1 MSLHKGSKFM
11 KLAMEGVKESELG
24 ELERGVKGKWV
35 WRRGGEAQRKADSQE
50 PSQTY
55 LSLTT
60 THVCLVR
67 PEPLTNVYNQIWF
80 CICFWDMLVLVYSLF
95 L

>member
-11 KLAMEGVKESELG
+11 KLLMEGVRDSGFG

-35 WRRGGEAQRKADSQE
+35 WARGGEAERKADSQE
-50 PSQTY
+50 PFQSY

-67 PEPLTNVYNQIWF
+67 PEP
-80 CICFWDMLVLVYSLF
+80 
-95 L
+95 